1 MKYVQIG
8 ILACLASITI
18 LLGAIYWEQQ
28 TPEVADTHT
37 EPPARRRS

>member
-8 ILACLASITI
+8 ILACLASIAV

-28 TPEVADTHT
+28 TPEVVDTAVWKN
-37 EPPARRRS
+37 P